1 MMVNILARI
10 LGLDNPPAT
19 EKKVEIKNKSIDE
32 ERKDRLRK
40 KRDARRRIAHT
51 EKEDV
56 KIEENDSDE

>member
-10 LGLDNPPAT
+10 LGLDNPPVIK
-19 EKKVEIKNKSIDE
+19 KKVEIKNKSIDE

-40 KRDARRRIAHT
+40 KRDTRRRITRT

-56 KIEENDSDE
+56 KIKENDSDE